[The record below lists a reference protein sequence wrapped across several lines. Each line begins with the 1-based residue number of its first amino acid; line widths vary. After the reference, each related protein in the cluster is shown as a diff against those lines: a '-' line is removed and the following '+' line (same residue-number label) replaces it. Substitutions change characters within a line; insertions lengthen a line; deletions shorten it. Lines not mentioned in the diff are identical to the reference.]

1 MALVDLAH
9 TSLYGPNN
17 PGSLGTGTVLGPN
30 NTPISNA
37 QFGNPEANG
46 SIFNKLEDAAHSSRY
61 GSFNSPGS
69 PGTGIIVD
77 TLGNIPGE
85 PPFNTY
91 P

>member
-17 PGSLGTGTVLGPN
+17 PGALGTGTVLGPN

-46 SIFNKLEDAAHSSRY
+46 SVFNKLEDAAHSSRY
-61 GSFNSPGS
+61 GSFNTAGT

-77 TLGNIPGE
+77 TLGNIPAE
-85 PPFNTY
+85 APFNTY